1 MKNKV
6 KPLLIGSIIVI
17 GVCIIAIKMEIIP
30 IVNAKI
36 EDAMTD
42 TVVIHYNQENPPVAR
57 SVVSPDRKQLAFCN
71 GKQEFSV
78 QELSTGKITT
88 YTVTE
93 KVFQVKYSPDGRYL
107 AVGRNILNTETGEV
121 TLLPTQADPGS
132 SFDEIAFSTNGEL
145 LAIVNDDL
153 ALHPTRPTV
162 IEIWNLQTK
171 QLIQKFT
178 KDRFLIHQMSFSPD
192 GHYLAVAG
200 DAITLWDIQTGKCV
214 KTLMTDATPSDNILG
229 TPTNYNALSYSPD
242 GKHVAAVLISEYGPA
257 RGKGSQMQGIEIWDT
272 EQEKVVKTLELGRYD
287 TMYKLQ
293 YSPDGLYIA
302 SGKGVGINNEI
313 IRDAVW
319 IWDVNR
325 GEVVKKLTQF
335 PEYSLAT
342 MDYSAD
348 GNYISASGNYYTK
361 IWKIK

>member
-6 KPLLIGSIIVI
+6 KRLLIGSIIVI
-17 GVCIIAIKMEIIP
+17 GVCLIAIKLEIIP
-30 IVNAKI
+30 IVSAKI
-36 EDAMTD
+36 TDVMTD
-42 TVVIHYNQENPPVAR
+42 TKVIYYNQKKFPDAKAA
-57 SVVSPDRKQLAFCN
+57 VSPGGEQLAFCS

-78 QELSTGKITT
+78 QEVSTGKITT
-88 YTVTE
+88 YSAKE
-93 KVFQVKYSPDGRYL
+93 QVFQVKYSPDGRYL
-107 AVGRNILNTETGEV
+107 AAGRNILNIETGEV
-121 TLLPTQADPGS
+121 TPLPTQANPGF

-153 ALHPTRPTV
+153 ALHRTRPTV

-178 KDRFLIHQMSFSPD
+178 KDRFLIYQMSFSPD
-192 GHYLAVAG
+192 GHHLAVAG
-200 DAITLWDIQTGKCV
+200 HAISLWDIQTGKCV
-214 KTLMTDATPSDNILG
+214 KTLMTDATPSDNTLEFH
-229 TPTNYNALSYSPD
+229 TNYETLDYSPD
-242 GKHVAAVLISEYGPA
+242 GKHLAAVLVSEYSPP
-257 RGKGSQMQGIEIWDT
+257 KGNGNQTQGIEIWDT
-272 EQEKVVKTLELGRYD
+272 EQEKVVKTFDLGIY

-293 YSPDGLYIA
+293 YSPDGKFIA
-302 SGKGVGINNEI
+302 TGRGVGLDNEI